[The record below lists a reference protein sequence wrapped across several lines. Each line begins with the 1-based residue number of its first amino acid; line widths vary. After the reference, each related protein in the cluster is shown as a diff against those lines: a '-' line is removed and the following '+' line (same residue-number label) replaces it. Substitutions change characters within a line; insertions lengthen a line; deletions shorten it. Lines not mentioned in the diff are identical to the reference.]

1 MNVTIITLSSNEL
14 YNLKITLFILLFI
27 CVLLLEN
34 TFFSSAQTRLIGRT
48 VKDTSRPVTPD
59 TSLVKK
65 RFGHAALQF
74 GLAETLPQAFDQFIT
89 KKDYAQISFKT
100 IGHNLNP
107 GSWQF
112 DNDPLQTN
120 QFGHP
125 YHGSYFFNSFR
136 ANGYNFWQS
145 AGASFAGSY
154 IWETYAE
161 NQAPAPNDFINT
173 GFGGAVL
180 GEMEYRLS
188 NRIVNNESV
197 GFKRQVNEVLGMLV
211 DPMNGLSRIL
221 DGKWGK
227 VSPNTSLRD
236 STKIIAE
243 FNAGIRDIES
253 NGRDHSGWYGHV
265 KIYYGDPY
273 EDYQTP
279 FSNIL
284 INTEIG
290 QDDSSKVNIVS
301 VYGSLA
307 GWEIKSTEKVEHL
320 AVLSANYDYIRN
332 EAFFY
337 SGQSVRINLLSEFDL
352 TKKFT
357 INTAFGMGP
366 IILGAAP
373 DKYITPNGR
382 DYDYTMGL
390 GINGSGTLNLAGKF
404 FLNLNYRGGWL
415 TTINGNASHYFLHT
429 ASGELSYMLVKGFSL
444 CAEQGYYS
452 LSGRYRHYPD
462 VFKNYPYF
470 KGSVRYS
477 VNF

>member
-1 MNVTIITLSSNEL
+1 MPMLQIILPFRR
-14 YNLKITLFILLFI
+14 KTLFTTLLILGFLSISPF
-27 CVLLLEN
+27 L
-34 TFFSSAQTRLIGRT
+34 SSAQIRIIERT
-48 VKDTSRPVTPD
+48 LRDSSRYRNPD
-59 TSLVKK
+59 TMLVKK
-65 RFGHAALQF
+65 NFGHAALQF
-74 GLAETLPQAFDQFIT
+74 GMAELLPQAFDQYVT
-89 KKDYAQISFKT
+89 KQDYAQISFKT

-145 AGASFAGSY
+145 SAAAFAGSY

-161 NQAPAPNDFINT
+161 NQPPAPNDFINT
-173 GFGGAVL
+173 GFGGTVL
-180 GEMEYRLS
+180 GEMTYRLS

-197 GFKRQVNEVLGMLV
+197 GFKRQVNEILGFLV
-211 DPMNGLSRIL
+211 DPQNGLSRIFN
-221 DGKWGK
+221 GKWGK
-227 VSPNTSLRD
+227 VSSNTSLRD

-243 FNAGIRDIES
+243 FNVGSRTIS
-253 NGRDHSGWYGHV
+253 VNGQGHSGLYGHV
-265 KIYYGDPY
+265 RVYYGDPY
-273 EDYQTP
+273 EHYQTP

-332 EAFFY
+332 VAFFY
-337 SGQSVRINLLSEFDL
+337 SGQSVRINLLSEYDIS
-352 TKKFT
+352 KKFT
-357 INTAFGMGP
+357 VNTTLGMGP

-382 DYDYTMGL
+382 DYDYTMGW
-390 GINGSGTLNLAGKF
+390 GVNGSAVLNLAGKLF
-404 FLNLNYRGGWL
+404 FDFNYRGGWL
-415 TTINGNASHYFLHT
+415 ATINGNSSHYFLHT
-429 ASGELSYMLVKGFSL
+429 VSGELSYMLIKGFSI
-444 CAEQGYYS
+444 CAEPGYYS
-452 LSGRYRHYPD
+452 LSGRYRDHPD
-462 VFKNYPYF
+462 IFKNYPYF
-470 KGSVRYS
+470 KGSVKYS
-477 VNF
+477 VNL

>member
-1 MNVTIITLSSNEL
+1 MNKNSTKTLL
-14 YNLKITLFILLFI
+14 PVALV
-27 CVLLLEN
+27 CVLLFMN
-34 TFFSSAQTRLIGRT
+34 IFISSAQIRIIERT
-48 VKDTSRPVTPD
+48 LKDSARRHTPD
-59 TSLVKK
+59 SLPVKK
-65 RFGHAALQF
+65 NFGHAALQF
-74 GLAETLPQAFDQFIT
+74 GLAEIVPQAFDQYIT

-107 GSWQF
+107 GSWQI

-125 YHGSYFFNSFR
+125 YHGSQFFNAFR

-145 AGASFAGSY
+145 ATASFAGSY

-180 GEMEYRLS
+180 GEMEYRLA

-197 GFKRQVNEVLGMLV
+197 GFKRQVNEVIGFIV
-211 DPMNGLSRIL
+211 DPQNGLSRIL
-221 DGKWGK
+221 NGKWGK
-227 VSPNTSLRD
+227 VSENTALRD
-236 STKIIAE
+236 SSKIVAD
-243 FNAGIRDIES
+243 FNLGLRNIRSDDR
-253 NGRDHSGWYGHV
+253 NHSGWYGHV
-265 KIYYGDPY
+265 RIYYGDPY

-284 INTEIG
+284 INTEVG
-290 QDDSSKVNIVS
+290 KDDSSSVNIIS

-307 GWEIKSTEKVEHL
+307 GWDIESTEKVEHL

-337 SGQSVRINLLSEFDL
+337 SGQSVRINLLSEYDI
-352 TKKFT
+352 TKKFI
-357 INTAFGMGP
+357 INTTLGMGP

-382 DYDYTMGL
+382 DYDYTMGW
-390 GINGSGTLNLAGKF
+390 GINGSAAFNVAGKL
-404 FLNLNYRGGWL
+404 FLDLNYRGGWL
-415 TTINGNASHYFLHT
+415 ETINGNASHYFLHT
-429 ASGELSYMLVKGFSL
+429 FSGELSYMLIKGL
-444 CAEQGYYS
+444 YVCAEPGYYS
-452 LSGRYRHYPD
+452 LSGTYKNYPNI
-462 VFKNYPYF
+462 FKKYPYF
-470 KGSVRYS
+470 KGSFKYS
-477 VNF
+477 VNL

>member
-1 MNVTIITLSSNEL
+1 MTLH
-14 YNLKITLFILLFI
+14 NLKKSLLIPNLIF
-27 CVLLLEN
+27 VFLVAYS
-34 TFFSSAQTRLIGRT
+34 FVSSAQIRIIEKT
-48 VKDTSRPVTPD
+48 VKDSSRVIIPD
-59 TSLVKK
+59 TSLTKK
-65 RFGHAALQF
+65 RFGHAAIQF
-74 GLAETLPQAFDQFIT
+74 GLAEIMPQLLDQFVT

-125 YHGSYFFNSFR
+125 YHGSYFFNAFR
-136 ANGYNFWQS
+136 TNGYNFWQS
-145 AGASFAGSY
+145 ATASFAGSY

-180 GEMEYRLS
+180 GEMTYRLS
-188 NRIVNNESV
+188 NRIINNQLV
-197 GFKRQVNEVLGMLV
+197 GFKRQVNEVFGALV

-227 VSPNTSLRD
+227 LAPNTSLRD
-236 STKIIAE
+236 STKIMAE
-243 FNAGIRDIES
+243 FNGGIRNIQL
-253 NGRDHSGWYGHV
+253 NNQWHSGWYGHV

-290 QDDSSKVNIVS
+290 KDDSTKVNVIS

-307 GWEIKSTEKVEHL
+307 GWEIQSTEKVEHL

-332 EAFFY
+332 VAFFY
-337 SGQSVRINLLSEFDL
+337 SGQSVRINLLSEFDIS
-352 TKKFT
+352 KKT
-357 INTAFGMGP
+357 IINTTLGMGP

-390 GINGSGTLNLAGKF
+390 GINGSAAINLAGKV
-404 FLNLNYRGGWL
+404 FLNLSYRGGWL
-415 TTINGNASHYFLHT
+415 STINGNASHYFLHT
-429 ASGELSYMLVKGFSL
+429 VSGEFSYMFVKGLSI
-444 CAEQGYYS
+444 CAEPGYYS
-452 LSGRYRHYPD
+452 LSGTYRHYPN

-470 KGSVRYS
+470 KGSFKYS
-477 VNF
+477 VNL

>member
-1 MNVTIITLSSNEL
+1 MNLANPI
-14 YNLKITLFILLFI
+14 KTLFITPLIFGCLLMR
-27 CVLLLEN
+27 LL
-34 TFFSSAQTRLIGRT
+34 TASAQIHIIERT
-48 VKDTSRPVTPD
+48 VRDSSHIIIPD
-59 TSLVKK
+59 TSLIRKN
-65 RFGHAALQF
+65 FGHAAFQF
-74 GLAETLPQAFDQFIT
+74 GLAELVPQAFDQFIT

-107 GSWQF
+107 GSWRF

-136 ANGYNFWQS
+136 ANGYNFWAS
-145 AGASFAGSY
+145 ATASFAGSY

-180 GEMEYRLS
+180 GEMTYRLS
-188 NRIVNNESV
+188 NRIINNESV
-197 GFKRQVNEVLGMLV
+197 GFKRQLNEVFGFLV

-227 VSPNTSLRD
+227 VSTNTSLRD
-236 STKIIAE
+236 SSKIAAE
-243 FNAGIRDIES
+243 FNTGIRTIGI
-253 NGRDHSGWYGHV
+253 NKQGYSGLYVH
-265 KIYYGDPY
+265 IRLYYGDPY
-273 EDYQTP
+273 SNYQTP

-307 GWEIKSTEKVEHL
+307 GWEIKSTELVEHL
-320 AVLSANYDYIRN
+320 AILSANYDYIRN

-352 TKKFT
+352 SKKFI
-357 INTAFGMGP
+357 INTTLGMGP

-382 DYDYTMGL
+382 DYDYTTGV
-390 GINGSGTLNLAGKF
+390 GVNGSAVLNFAGKL
-404 FLNLNYRGGWL
+404 FLDLNYRGGWL
-415 TTINGNASHYFLHT
+415 VTINGNSSHYFLHT
-429 ASGELSYMLVKGFSL
+429 ASGELSYMLIKGFSL
-444 CAEQGYYS
+444 CAEPGYYS
-452 LSGRYRHYPD
+452 LSGKYRDYPD

-470 KGSVRYS
+470 KGSFKYS
-477 VNF
+477 VNL

>member
-1 MNVTIITLSSNEL
+1 MNL
-14 YNLKITLFILLFI
+14 YHQKPNLLA
-27 CVLLLEN
+27 LLLIFGCLLAQSTIARAQMN
-34 TFFSSAQTRLIGRT
+34 LAKRTITDSSRRY
-48 VKDTSRPVTPD
+48 KPD
-59 TSLVKK
+59 TMRVKK
-65 RFGHAALQF
+65 NFGHAALQF
-74 GLAETLPQAFDQFIT
+74 GLAELLPQAFDQYVT

-107 GSWQF
+107 GSWQI

-125 YHGSYFFNSFR
+125 YHGSYFFNAFR
-136 ANGYNFWQS
+136 TNGYNFWQS

-180 GEMEYRLS
+180 GEMTYRLS
-188 NRIVNNESV
+188 NRIINNESV
-197 GFKRQVNEVLGMLV
+197 GFKRQLNEVFGFLV

-227 VSPNTSLRD
+227 YSKNTTLKD
-236 STKIIAE
+236 SSKIIAD
-243 FNAGIRDIES
+243 FNVGTRTIKA
-253 NGRDHSGWYGHV
+253 NGKDHNGWYGHV
-265 KIYYGDPY
+265 RLLYGDPY
-273 EDYQTP
+273 ENYRTP

-284 INTEIG
+284 INTEVG
-290 QDDSSKVNIVS
+290 QDDSSRVNVVS

-307 GWEIKSTEKVEHL
+307 GWEIQSTEAVEHL
-320 AVLSANYDYIRN
+320 AILSANYDYIRN
-332 EAFFY
+332 AAFFY

-352 TKKFT
+352 SKKFI
-357 INTAFGMGP
+357 INTTVGMGP

-390 GINGSGTLNLAGKF
+390 GINGSATLNLAGKLF
-404 FLNLNYRGGWL
+404 FNFNYRGGWL
-415 TTINGNASHYFLHT
+415 STINGNASHYFLHT
-429 ASGELSYMLVKGFSL
+429 VSGEFSYMFIKGFSL
-444 CAEQGYYS
+444 CAEPGYYS
-452 LSGRYRHYPD
+452 LSGTYRDYSD
-462 VFKNYPYF
+462 IFKNYPYF
-470 KGSVRYS
+470 KGSVKYS
-477 VNF
+477 VNL

>member
-1 MNVTIITLSSNEL
+1 MFLAG
-14 YNLKITLFILLFI
+14 
-27 CVLLLEN
+27 VLLL
-34 TFFSSAQTRLIGRT
+34 TGSSISLAQIHIIERT
-48 VKDTSRPVTPD
+48 LTEKPRPRIAAD

-65 RFGHAALQF
+65 NFGHAALQF
-74 GLAETLPQAFDQFIT
+74 GVAEIGVQLFDRFVT
-89 KKDYAQISFKT
+89 KQDYARITLKT
-100 IGHNLNP
+100 VGHNLNP
-107 GSWQF
+107 GNWQF

-136 ANGYNFWQS
+136 TNGYNFWQS
-145 AGASFAGSY
+145 AAASFAGSY

-180 GEMEYRLS
+180 GEMTYRLS
-188 NRIVNNESV
+188 NRIINNQSV
-197 GFKRQVNEVLGMLV
+197 GFKRQVNELFGMLV

-221 DGKWGK
+221 NGKWGK
-227 VSPNTSLRD
+227 YAANTTLRD
-236 STKIIAE
+236 STKILAE
-243 FNAGIRDIES
+243 FNAGVRSIEF
-253 NGRDHSGWYGHV
+253 NNKDHVGWYGHV

-290 QDDSSKVNIVS
+290 RDDSSRVNIVS

-307 GWEIKSTEKVEHL
+307 GWEIKSTESVEHL

-332 EAFFY
+332 VAFLY

-352 TKKFT
+352 AKKF
-357 INTAFGMGP
+357 IVNTTLGMGP

-373 DKYITPNGR
+373 DRYITPNGR
-382 DYDYTMGL
+382 NYDYTMGL
-390 GINGSGTLNLAGKF
+390 GINGSATFNLAGRLF
-404 FLNLNYRGGWL
+404 FNLNYRGGWL
-415 TTINGNASHYFLHT
+415 STVDGNAAHYFLHT
-429 ASGELSYMLVKGFSL
+429 VSGELSVRLTKGLSV
-444 CAEQGYYS
+444 CAESGYYS
-452 LSGRYRHYPD
+452 LSGKYRHYPD
-462 VFKNYPYF
+462 VLKNYPYF
-470 KGSVRYS
+470 KGSVKYS
-477 VNF
+477 VNL

>member
-1 MNVTIITLSSNEL
+1 MSLHNRG
-14 YNLKITLFILLFI
+14 K
-27 CVLLLEN
+27 
-34 TFFSSAQTRLIGRT
+34 TFFTMLLICGFLLTQSYNSSAQIRIIERTLKDSTRNYA
-48 VKDTSRPVTPD
+48 PD
-59 TSLVKK
+59 TSLITK

-74 GLAETLPQAFDQFIT
+74 GLAEVLPQAFDRYIT
-89 KKDYAQISFKT
+89 KKNYARISFKT

-107 GSWQF
+107 ANWQF

-136 ANGYNFWQS
+136 TNGYNFWQS
-145 AGASFAGSY
+145 ATASFAGSY

-180 GEMEYRLS
+180 GEMTYRLS

-197 GFKRQVNEVLGMLV
+197 GFKRQANEILGMLV

-227 VSPNTSLRD
+227 VTPNTTLRD
-236 STKIIAE
+236 STKILAE
-243 FNAGIRDIES
+243 FNAGVRSIELK
-253 NGRDHSGWYGHV
+253 NQAHSGWYGHV

-273 EDYQTP
+273 ENYQTP

-284 INTEIG
+284 INTELG
-290 QDDSSKVNIVS
+290 KDDSSRVNIVS

-307 GWEIKSTEKVEHL
+307 GWEIKSTESVEHL
-320 AVLSANYDYIRN
+320 AILSANYDYIRN
-332 EAFFY
+332 AAFFY
-337 SGQSVRINLLSEFDL
+337 SGQSVRISLLSEFDL
-352 TKKFT
+352 TKNFI
-357 INTAFGMGP
+357 INTTLGMGP

-373 DKYITPNGR
+373 DPYITPNGR

-390 GINGSGTLNLAGKF
+390 GVNGSAVLNFAGKLF
-404 FLNLNYRGGWL
+404 FNLNYRGGWL
-415 TTINGNASHYFLHT
+415 STINGNAAHYFLHT
-429 ASGELSYMLVKGFSL
+429 ASGELSYMLIKGFSL

-462 VFKNYPYF
+462 LFKNYPYF
-470 KGSVRYS
+470 KGSVKYS